1 MLCTNEFDRVAF
13 GFLGPA
19 DPSTE
24 NGPKQFEWQRNTR
37 RSRLGHVCSKCSAN
51 TWLLTR
57 LRDVW
62 FIVKGARY
70 NGLHAHLVPL
80 LHRQASARAGTGWH
94 SENVQ
99 LNWRQWFWHR
109 RKCLKSWTTCSPTRT
124 DRAPRRTWP
133 TSNIWNVAS
142 KKHCACIPVYRPSWD
157 AWLKMFKPVTSFIIL
172 SWSGRQVTYTKYSI

>member
-1 MLCTNEFDRVAF
+1 MLCTNELDRVAAS
-13 GFLGPA
+13 FLGPA

-99 LNWRQWFWHR
+99 LNWRQWIGTGESVWRAER
-109 RKCLKSWTTCSPTRT
+109 RVRRLAPTVHHAGRGQPQIPGMLHQRDIAPVSQCTGHHETLDWRCSNR
-124 DRAPRRTWP
+124 
-133 TSNIWNVAS
+133 
-142 KKHCACIPVYRPSWD
+142 
-157 AWLKMFKPVTSFIIL
+157 
-172 SWSGRQVTYTKYSI
+172 